1 MDKERRRRWS
11 FYTREDGSWLWRVL
25 HGDGNEASSQRSFDN
40 IKDCIADAKMHGYVV
55 WEPSSERRVT
65 VTPQT

>member
-1 MDKERRRRWS
+1 MSMFIGE
-11 FYTREDGSWLWRVL
+11 GL